1 MWLKRQ
7 LQKIAVNSNTENEKQ
22 SLWVFSLLVAAGG

>member
-7 LQKIAVNSNTENEKQ
+7 VQKIAVNSNTENEKQ
-22 SLWVFSLLVAAGG
+22 QLWVFFLLAAAWG